1 MHGRSSICS
10 VNCMGACRSASGRRP
25 STASWKGQNVKLQAA
40 IELSLRLREE
50 QVKALV
56 NRVESDM
63 SSLRLTHVALV
74 EFIEAKVQ
82 FKRFKMQKAMEEISN
97 A

>member
-1 MHGRSSICS
+1 M
-10 VNCMGACRSASGRRP
+10 
-25 STASWKGQNVKLQAA
+25 
-40 IELSLRLREE
+40 
-50 QVKALV
+50 KALV

-74 EFIEAKVQ
+74 DFIEAKVQ